1 MFLIERYIIAEIR
14 RPVTVMI
21 GILTFV
27 FASYSAERYLT
38 QATNGTL
45 ALQSVADMV
54 MYKVIIAL
62 EMLVPVALY
71 TSVAMALGRLYH
83 DSEITAILASGSSP
97 ARLYKA
103 IALISLPIAVAVTVL
118 SVYGRPWA
126 YTQSYQLEQ
135 QSKTDL
141 DVSHLLPQRFNLNP
155 DNGRMIL
162 AESINKGS
170 GDLTD
175 VLIYDP
181 AEGKSRIFRSH
192 AAKVTDANP
201 NAPVVELTKGSSYTL
216 NHQDA
221 KDVVS
226 TFDNKLMLQLKP
238 LELEPD
244 NKRKSTSTAML
255 AMSAMPQDKAELQ
268 WRETRGISA
277 MLLALLAVPL
287 SRTAPRKGRFS
298 TLLPIA
304 LVFAVIFYAGNIC
317 RTLVGNAALPLLP
330 GVWLVPLAM
339 GIGLLVFLTRD
350 LALLRRRRT

>member
-1 MFLIERYIIAEIR
+1 MGLIERYIIAEIR
-14 RPVTVMI
+14 RPVTIMVS
-21 GILTFV
+21 ILTFI

-54 MYKVIIAL
+54 MYKVIIGL

-83 DSEITAILASGSSP
+83 DSEITAIFASGSSP

-103 IALISLPIAVAVTVL
+103 IALISLPVAIAVTVL

-162 AESINKGS
+162 AESINKQS
-170 GDLTD
+170 GDLSET
-175 VLIYDP
+175 LIYDP
-181 AEGKSRIFRSH
+181 AEGKSRIFRAHS
-192 AAKVTDANP
+192 AKVIDANP
-201 NAPVVELTKGSSYTL
+201 AAPVVELTQGSSYTL
-216 NHQDA
+216 DHQDSR
-221 KDVVS
+221 DVVN
-226 TFDNKLMLQLKP
+226 TFNNKLLLQLKP

-255 AMSAMPQDKAELQ
+255 SISAQPQDKAELQ

-298 TLLPIA
+298 TLLPVA

-317 RTLVGNAALPLLP
+317 RTLVGNAVIPLTP
-330 GVWLVPLAM
+330 GVWLIPLAM
-339 GIGLLVFLTRD
+339 SVALLAFLIRD
-350 LALLRRRRT
+350 LSLLRRRLK